1 MASKGKSLA
10 VAYGTF
16 SLANSRLGFKTIM
29 QIRNMTAQTYTFS
42 MNFSHSFSSAHN
54 PFFASGSIPMAT
66 YQYIAW
72 QAGIPLNDDE
82 SFSIKHIA
90 RSKSKRIEITRIK
103 VEDADDFQILA
114 PIEDYTV
121 SI

>member
-1 MASKGKSLA
+1 MASKDESLA
-10 VAYGTF
+10 AAYGTF
-16 SLANSRLGFKTIM
+16 PLASSRLGFKMIM
-29 QIRNMTAQTYTFS
+29 QIRNVTTLTYTFS
-42 MNFSHSFSSAHN
+42 MNFSHSFSSHN
-54 PFFASGSIPMAT
+54 SLFASGSIPMAT
-66 YQYIAW
+66 YQYIAL
-72 QAGIPLNDDE
+72 QAGIPLNDNE

-90 RSKSKRIEITRIK
+90 SSKSKRIEITRIK